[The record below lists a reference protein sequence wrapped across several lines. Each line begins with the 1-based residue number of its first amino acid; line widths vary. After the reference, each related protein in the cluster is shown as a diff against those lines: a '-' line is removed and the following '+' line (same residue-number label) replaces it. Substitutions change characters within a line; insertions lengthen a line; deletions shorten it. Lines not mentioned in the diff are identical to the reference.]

1 MFTTIN
7 TECHTVGIFNHSPP
21 AYSAFWG
28 TGEQKIWS
36 LLIHIRSSFYYWR
49 NHYSDDWEWRRGSSS
64 FYIQIPYNLLG
75 SAHTMESWGNN
86 CSNTNIWRSE
96 LLPGVGREIT
106 NNKVMITISYSLV
119 FSQESSV
126 LSMRYINH
134 RKSMSNIRTPF
145 FPQASPSIASS
156 NGNREFWWNWVLK
169 A

>member
-1 MFTTIN
+1 MSHCWNIQPQ
-7 TECHTVGIFNHSPP
+7 SPRLLCLQK
-21 AYSAFWG
+21 G

-145 FPQASPSIASS
+145 FPQQPLSLT
-156 NGNREFWWNWVLK
+156 EYCLF
-169 A
+169 

>member
-1 MFTTIN
+1 MSHCWNIQPQ
-7 TECHTVGIFNHSPP
+7 SPRLLCLQI
-21 AYSAFWG
+21 G

-119 FSQESSV
+119 FSQEFSV

-145 FPQASPSIASS
+145 FPQQPSIASS
-156 NGNREFWWNWVLK
+156 DVNREFWWNWVLK